1 MSAPSVPTGEM
12 TAGMPPALS
21 IEARP
26 APAPAPRGWS
36 IARLGGYAVAAVW
49 LGLLALLVFYLV
61 SVFSPEFMTRYG
73 PRYLDGLW
81 TTLLLVGIS
90 VTIGGLLSLPLAL
103 ARLSGNPILN
113 GAALLYTTFFRGT
126 PLIAQTFLVYYGL
139 GALNAELKSIGLW
152 WFFREAWYC
161 AIFAFSLHTAAYQ
174 AEILRGAIRT
184 VPSGQR
190 EAAKTMGLS
199 RWITFRKII
208 LPQALIVALRP
219 YGNEIVLMIKASAI
233 VAVITVYD
241 LMGQT
246 RFVFSRSFD
255 FQAYLWA
262 ALLYLAI
269 VEVLR
274 RVWDVLEERLTRHL
288 KR

>member
-1 MSAPSVPTGEM
+1 
-12 TAGMPPALS
+12 MPPAFG

-26 APAPAPRGWS
+26 APDPTPRGWS
-36 IARLGGYAVAAVW
+36 AARIGGYAIAAIW
-49 LGLLALLVFYLV
+49 LGVLALLLFYLV
-61 SVFSPEFMTRYG
+61 SVFSPEFMKRYG
-73 PRYLDGLW
+73 PRYLNGLW

-90 VTIGGLLSLPLAL
+90 VGIGGLLSLPLAL
-103 ARLSGNPILN
+103 ARLSAIPFLN
-113 GAALLYTTFFRGT
+113 GPALAYTTFFRGT

-161 AIFAFSLHTAAYQ
+161 AIFTFSLHTAAYQ

-184 VPSGQR
+184 VPNGQR
-190 EAAKTMGLS
+190 EASKAMGLS
-199 RWITFRKII
+199 RWTTFRKII

-219 YGNEIVLMIKASAI
+219 YGNEIVLLIKASAI

-274 RVWDVLEERLTRHL
+274 RLWDVLEGRLTRHL

>member
-1 MSAPSVPTGEM
+1 MAPAFG
-12 TAGMPPALS
+12 

-26 APAPAPRGWS
+26 APEPKPRGWS
-36 IARLGGYAVAAVW
+36 SARIGGYAVAGLWLAL
-49 LGLLALLVFYLV
+49 LGLLLAYLI
-61 SVFSPEFMTRYG
+61 SVFSPDFMMRYG

-90 VTIGGLLSLPLAL
+90 VTLGGLLSLPLAL
-103 ARLSGNPILN
+103 ARLSGNAFLN
-113 GAALLYTTFFRGT
+113 GAALSYTTFFRGT

-139 GALNAELKSIGLW
+139 GALNDELKAIGLW

-161 AIFAFSLHTAAYQ
+161 ALFAFTLHTAAYQ

-190 EAAKTMGLS
+190 EASKAMGLS
-199 RWITFRKII
+199 RWTTFQKII

-262 ALLYLAI
+262 ALLYLAV
-269 VEVLR
+269 VETLR
-274 RVWDVLEERLTRHL
+274 RIWDVLEQRLTRHL